1 MQVYVELAVLENFCM
16 DFTLLYSAKL
26 ASKNRAHFMRIA
38 LGAALGACF
47 AVTFPLFKI
56 GTVWQVVLKI
66 ISGLIICLAAGRF
79 KGVKS
84 YVKFTGFFLAFT
96 ALLGGALVGVFS
108 LTGLEYD
115 SGGGYFLS
123 SVPIGIPLFG
133 ALVIIICARKLAQ
146 RLSKGAK
153 NAVVC
158 RIYAGENQAEI
169 KGFFDSGNKVY
180 HMGRPVSVIPQ
191 SAAKKLI
198 GETRIKE
205 SVKIHTVAG
214 SKTMPVFTADRIEI
228 ISDGKTQ
235 VITKILLGVSP
246 NQINRAVL
254 HCDLTEEIN
263 V

>member
-84 YVKFTGFFLAFT
+84 YIKFTGFFLAFT

-115 SGGGYFLS
+115 SGGGYFLLLCLMAKS
-123 SVPIGIPLFG
+123 ATVINSISKADTSKKVIQPPPL
-133 ALVIIICARKLAQ
+133 
-146 RLSKGAK
+146 
-153 NAVVC
+153 
-158 RIYAGENQAEI
+158 
-169 KGFFDSGNKVY
+169 
-180 HMGRPVSVIPQ
+180 
-191 SAAKKLI
+191 
-198 GETRIKE
+198 
-205 SVKIHTVAG
+205 
-214 SKTMPVFTADRIEI
+214 
-228 ISDGKTQ
+228 
-235 VITKILLGVSP
+235 
-246 NQINRAVL
+246 VL
-254 HCDLTEEIN
+254 QE
-263 V
+263 